1 MVDFH
6 ASMDTYNREHKTHY
20 ISLLEFAQDIYD
32 KYKSVSRVGR
42 VLCISASTIQVRFT
56 RIGVKFLPK
65 GHRGVSGKLTTL
77 LSLDTSNRTL
87 SELAKM
93 SGLSES
99 YIKTALKK
107 NHKVYKK
114 TKPYKWYRRIP
125 GSTMSKTGLKANGF
139 LRSKPLFLG
148 DLNVR

>member
-1 MVDFH
+1 MIDLH
-6 ASMDTYNREHKTHY
+6 ASMDAYNREHKTHY

-56 RIGVKFLPK
+56 RVGVKFLPK
-65 GHRGVSGKLTTL
+65 GHRGVSGRLTTL

-99 YIKTALKK
+99 YIRTVLGKYHKTYKK
-107 NHKVYKK
+107 NQAVQVVQACS
-114 TKPYKWYRRIP
+114 
-125 GSTMSKTGLKANGF
+125 G
-139 LRSKPLFLG
+139 
-148 DLNVR
+148 